1 MSRRPLAA
9 AALLVVAAGVG
20 YHLLASE
27 RPRPEGAEPIAL
39 PTWEMI
45 GCWEVRTTS
54 WTATPEARSRPRGGV
69 REGSRPPDGSG
80 APSPGP
86 APPTLDPPRSVML
99 LPDSVDPWGRVLDS
113 YRAVDRRAGEAAR
126 SSADPEA
133 RPSRTLRWFTGRD
146 TLWLVW
152 REGGARA
159 GIALTPHED
168 RFRGTARALADSADL
183 SAGAEAWRVNCATGA
198 PTSSPPRRRR

>member
-27 RPRPEGAEPIAL
+27 RPRPEGVEPTAL

-54 WTATPEARSRPRGGV
+54 WTATPEGRSGAGGAV
-69 REGSRPPDGSG
+69 REGSRPRAGAE
-80 APSPGP
+80 APSPDSV
-86 APPTLDPPRSVML
+86 PPTLEPPRSVML

-126 SSADPEA
+126 SSPGRGA

-146 TLWLVW
+146 TLWMVW
-152 REGGARA
+152 REGDARA

-198 PTSSPPRRRR
+198 PISSPARRRR